1 MKSRIQDE
9 QIARTARGAIRAW
22 LSVCLRDRLLCEEFE
37 RKFGVDL
44 SSKVIPS
51 HPPFDEDLLRF
62 FSWCL
67 EPLLSAAEAI
77 SANDDDKFS
86 LTA

>member
-1 MKSRIQDE
+1 MKSRIRDE

-37 RKFGVDL
+37 RTFGIDL
-44 SSKVIPS
+44 SSKAIPS
-51 HPPFDEDLLRF
+51 HPPFDDDLLEF

-67 EPLLSAAEAI
+67 EPLLSVAKAI
-77 SANDDDKFS
+77 GSNDDDEFS
-86 LTA
+86 LSP